1 MLNPMTTRSI
11 NIFRRLGLTLLM
23 LLGLVLAIMVLALQ
37 LQPSVSA
44 SRALDN
50 VDINTIEQLIVD
62 NAPERISTP
71 GERIVHLDRGELNL
85 LTAFALQTVPGM
97 RDVAAEVSLQAG
109 NARVDVAAPVRL
121 PFATFYLNLSTQL
134 LARERGVEIGSVRAG
149 NLPIPITLVNFA
161 REVTQRRLANS
172 YVNYQELAD
181 LQRNVRQV
189 TFEDEAIVITLDW
202 EPSLIASVQNQAE
215 QLLLRAEDRERIL
228 QYYTRIEEVV
238 AQQPEGTRSVS
249 LTTLLAPLFA
259 TARGAVAAGA
269 DPITENRTLLQALS
283 LYVNETAIRE
293 LTGEEISRAEWRR
306 RVRVTIQRRPDLAQ
320 HFTTSAA
327 ITASSGAGVAG
338 ILYNS
343 KEVHDARYRTGF
355 SFSDLTANIAGV
367 TFGDVA
373 TATAEGAR
381 RLQNT
386 LLAQT
391 EEADYM
397 PPVSRDNAG
406 ITEEDF
412 SQQYQDRNSE
422 AYRERV
428 AAIERQISELP
439 LYSQGPHSLSTP

>member
-1 MLNPMTTRSI
+1 MLNPMTTFFAH
-11 NIFRRLGLTLLM
+11 IFRRLALTLLVLVG
-23 LLGLVLAIMVLALQ
+23 LLLAIMVLTLQ
-37 LQPSVSA
+37 LQPTVPA

-71 GERIVHLDRGELNL
+71 GERIVHLDREELNL
-85 LTAFALQTVPGM
+85 LAAFALQTVPGLG
-97 RDVAAEVSLQAG
+97 DVAAEVSLLPG
-109 NARVDVAAPVRL
+109 NAVVDVSAPVRL
-121 PFATFYLNLSTQL
+121 PFLTVYLNLRTQL

-149 NLPIPITLVNFA
+149 NLPIPLALVDFML
-161 REVTQRRLANS
+161 ETTQRRLARS

-189 TFEDEAIVITLDW
+189 DFQDSAVVITLDW
-202 EPSLIASVQNQAE
+202 DPSLIASVQNQAE
-215 QLLLRAEDRERIL
+215 QLLLRPEDRERIL

-259 TARGAVAAGA
+259 TAREAVQAGA
-269 DPITENRTLLQALS
+269 DPVTENRTLLQALS

-306 RVRVTIQRRPDLAQ
+306 RMRVTIQRRPDLAQ

-327 ITASSGAGVAG
+327 ITASSGAGVAS

-367 TFGDVA
+367 TFGDLA
-373 TATAEGAR
+373 TASAEGAR
-381 RLQNT
+381 RLQDSIT
-386 LLAQT
+386 THL
-391 EEADYM
+391 EETDYM

-422 AYRERV
+422 AYLERV

-439 LYSQGPHSLSTP
+439 LYLQLHRSN

>member
-1 MLNPMTTRSI
+1 MLNPMTTLSTH
-11 NIFRRLGLTLLM
+11 IFRRLSLTLL
-23 LLGLVLAIMVLALQ
+23 LLAGLVLAVMVLSLQ
-37 LQPSVSA
+37 LQPSVPA

-50 VDINTIEQLIVD
+50 VDINSIEQLIVD
-62 NAPERISTP
+62 NTPERISTP

-97 RDVAAEVSLQAG
+97 HDVAAEVSLQPGSAM
-109 NARVDVAAPVRL
+109 VDVSAPVRL
-121 PFATFYLNLSTQL
+121 PFITLYLNLRTQL
-134 LARERGVEIGSVRAG
+134 LAKERGVEIGSVRAG
-149 NLPIPITLVNFA
+149 NLPIPVALVNFA
-161 REVTQRRLANS
+161 LEATQRRLASS

-189 TFEDEAIVITLDW
+189 DFQDEAVVITLDW
-202 EPSLIASVQNQAE
+202 DPSLIASVQNQAE

-228 QYYTRIEEVV
+228 LYYTRIEEVV
-238 AQQPEGTRSVS
+238 AQLPEGTRSVS
-249 LTTLLAPLFA
+249 LTALLAPLFA
-259 TARGAVAAGA
+259 TAREAVATGA

-306 RVRVTIQRRPDLAQ
+306 RMRVTIQRRPDLAQ

-327 ITASSGAGVAG
+327 ITASSGAGVAS

-367 TFGDVA
+367 TFGDLA
-373 TATAEGAR
+373 TTTAEGAR
-381 RLQNT
+381 RLQDSIT
-386 LLAQT
+386 AQM
-391 EEADYM
+391 EETDYM

-412 SQQYQDRNSE
+412 S
-422 AYRERV
+422 
-428 AAIERQISELP
+428 
-439 LYSQGPHSLSTP
+439 

>member
-1 MLNPMTTRSI
+1 MLNPMTTLSTH
-11 NIFRRLGLTLLM
+11 IFRRLSLTLL
-23 LLGLVLAIMVLALQ
+23 LLAGLVLAVMVLSLQ
-37 LQPSVSA
+37 LQPSVPA

-50 VDINTIEQLIVD
+50 VDINSIEQLIVD

-97 RDVAAEVSLQAG
+97 HDVAAEVSLQPGSAM
-109 NARVDVAAPVRL
+109 VDVSAPLRL
-121 PFATFYLNLSTQL
+121 PFITVYLNLRTQL
-134 LARERGVEIGSVRAG
+134 LAKERGVEIGSVRAG
-149 NLPIPITLVNFA
+149 NLPIPVALVNFA
-161 REVTQRRLANS
+161 LEATQRRLASS

-189 TFEDEAIVITLDW
+189 DFQDEAVVITLDW
-202 EPSLIASVQNQAE
+202 DPSLIASVQNQAE

-228 QYYTRIEEVV
+228 LYYTRIEEVV
-238 AQQPEGTRSVS
+238 AQLPEGTRSVS
-249 LTTLLAPLFA
+249 LTALLAPLFA
-259 TARGAVAAGA
+259 TAREAVATGA

-306 RVRVTIQRRPDLAQ
+306 RMRVTIQRRPDLAQ

-327 ITASSGAGVAG
+327 ITASSGAGVAS

-367 TFGDVA
+367 TFGDLA
-373 TATAEGAR
+373 TTTAEGAR
-381 RLQNT
+381 RLQDSIT
-386 LLAQT
+386 AQM
-391 EEADYM
+391 EETDYM

-412 SQQYQDRNSE
+412 SQQYQDRNSA

-428 AAIERQISELP
+428 AAIELQIFELP
-439 LYSQGPHSLSTP
+439 LYQLRHSTD